1 MSYHLVVIGYVW
13 PEPNSSAAGENM
25 MGLLTAFLQKGWQV
39 TFLSAATDSAHMIDL
54 PALGIEVKRIRV
66 NCSEFDALISELEPD
81 VVVFDRFMIEEQFSW
96 RVKKQ
101 CPEAVRIINT
111 EDLHS
116 VRHIRHETA
125 KYAQVTETTSIP
137 FDNEMVQREVAAI
150 LRSDLS
156 LLISLS
162 ELELLTTR
170 FAVDSTQLWHQPLMI
185 ASHNIS
191 PLETDER
198 AGFTFIG
205 NFRHAPNWDALLHL
219 KLTLWPKIRAAL
231 PKATLHIYG
240 AYPGKKVT
248 NLHNPK
254 QGFLVE
260 GWAPDARHVL
270 QKHKVMLAPLRF
282 GAGVKGKLITAMQC
296 QLPSITTPIG
306 AEGIAQACEWPGAVT
321 DGDDEFVQH
330 SIRMYE
336 DTIWQN
342 EAVEKGNKLLRDK
355 FQTQSH
361 QAALVE
367 KVHSLVNT
375 IEAHRSKLFY
385 QHLLWHQSLRATQY
399 MSQWI
404 EAKQN
409 RD

>member
-25 MGLLTAFLQKGWQV
+25 MGLLEAFLKQGWRV
-39 TFLSAATDSAHMIDL
+39 TFLSAAADSAHMIDL
-54 PALGIEVKRIRV
+54 PALGIQVKRIRV
-66 NCSEFDALISELEPD
+66 NCSEFDTLISDLAPD
-81 VVVFDRFMIEEQFSW
+81 AVVFDRFMIEEQFSW

-116 VRHIRHETA
+116 VRHVRQELA
-125 KYAQVTETTSIP
+125 KHSDVTETTPVP

-156 LLISLS
+156 LLISQP
-162 ELELLTTR
+162 EIDLLTSR
-170 FAVDSTQLWHQPLMI
+170 FSVNAAQLWLQPLMI
-185 ASHNIS
+185 ASHQS
-191 PLETDER
+191 LQTQTDAR
-198 AGFTFIG
+198 SGFTFIG

-219 KLTLWPKIRAAL
+219 KQTLWPLIRAAI
-231 PKATLHIYG
+231 PKATLHVYG

-248 NLHNPK
+248 NLHNPR
-254 QGFLVE
+254 QGFVIE
-260 GWAPDARHVL
+260 GWAPDAREAL
-270 QKHKVMLAPLRF
+270 NKHKVMLAPLRF

-296 QLPSITTPIG
+296 QLPSITTPLG
-306 AEGIAQACEWPGAVT
+306 AEGIADACDWPGAVT
-321 DGDDEFVQH
+321 TSDDEFVQQ
-330 SIRMYE
+330 SIRIYNDRE
-336 DTIWQN
+336 SQD
-342 EAVEKGNKLLRDK
+342 EAIEKGHKVLREK
-355 FQTQSH
+355 FETGLH
-361 QAALVE
+361 QKALTE
-367 KVHSLVNT
+367 KVQSLVSDIQT
-375 IEAHRSKLFY
+375 HRSTLFY

-404 EAKQN
+404 EAKGQ